1 MDRDMT
7 NGAVLEAVE
16 SEDEAELPLVVS
28 YGGGVDSTAMIV
40 GLWREGIRPD
50 VILMADTGS
59 EMPETY
65 DFLPIFDRWLESVGF
80 PSLTIV
86 RNRSPRAGNSSLEDN
101 CLKNETLPSQAFRGG
116 KPGGGACS
124 AKWKHEPMDRWLLA
138 NAYEARQ
145 RAVGFDA
152 GVRDSKRA
160 AKGSTEA
167 KKHKRDRF
175 TYYLQTWRWDRERCK
190 TEIAAAGLPVPPKS
204 SCFFCPAM
212 QRDEVRELARKH
224 PNLLRRAIVLES
236 TAVNGKHTVRRLAE
250 GKKVTVKGLG
260 RRAGSWESW
269 ARAEKL
275 LSEYGGPADAA
286 DATDDMRPETR
297 VWLDAR
303 TILS

>member
-1 MDRDMT
+1 MDRDMASDAT
-7 NGAVLEAVE
+7 VETTESDGA
-16 SEDEAELPLVVS
+16 AELPLIVS

-59 EMPETY
+59 EMPGTY
-65 DFLPIFDRWLESVGF
+65 DYLPGFDRWLESVGF
-80 PSLTIV
+80 PRLTIV
-86 RNRSPRAGNSSLEDN
+86 RNRSPKARNISLEDN

-138 NAYEARQ
+138 NAIELRR

-160 AKGSTEA
+160 AKGSGEA

-190 TEIAAAGLPVPPKS
+190 AEIVAAGLEVPGKS

-224 PNLLRRAIVLES
+224 PNLLRRAIALES
-236 TAVNGKHTVRRLAE
+236 RAVNGRHTIRRLAE

-269 ARAEKL
+269 AREEKL

-297 VWLDAR
+297 AWLEAR
-303 TILS
+303 TVLA